1 MSLSE
6 KQESHYG
13 SIIDNLDN
21 RFEQKKEKLLIDI
34 NNTRRSKEINKYYTL
49 KYNSYAKIFLYLT
62 IITII
67 YLFLRYIE
75 MLQIIPSFI
84 TTSLMLLIA
93 TLGILYIIY
102 LSQDIGRRSNYNF
115 NKYNFIFKESDKN
128 NTRFIYNSSPNSL
141 PNGSP
146 NSSMFGSCSGADCCP
161 YGTTYDIQENVCKK

>member
-6 KQESHYG
+6 KQENHYG

-49 KYNSYAKIFLYLT
+49 KYNSYATIFLYLT

-75 MLQIIPSFI
+75 MLQLIPSFI
-84 TTSLMLLIA
+84 TTTLMLLIA

-102 LSQDIGRRSNYNF
+102 LSQDIGRRSNFNF
-115 NKYNFIFKESDKN
+115 NKYNFIFKDSDKN
-128 NTRFIYNSSPNSL
+128 NNDRSQNSL
-141 PNGSP
+141 
-146 NSSMFGSCSGADCCP
+146 MFGSCRGADCCP
-161 YGTTYDIQENVCKK
+161 YGTTYDIQENVCKI

>member
-6 KQESHYG
+6 KQEKNYG

-21 RFEQKKEKLLIDI
+21 RFEQKRNKLLIDI
-34 NNTRRSKEINKYYTL
+34 NNNRRSKEINKYYSL
-49 KYNSYAKIFLYLT
+49 KYSSYATIFLYLT
-62 IITII
+62 ILSII

-84 TTSLMLLIA
+84 TTTLMLLIT

-102 LSQDIGRRSNYNF
+102 LSQDIGRRSNFNF
-115 NKYNFIFKESDKN
+115 NKYNFIFKDSDKN
-128 NTRFIYNSSPNSL
+128 NNDISQ
-141 PNGSP
+141 

-161 YGTTYDIQENVCKK
+161 YGTTYDIQENICKI

>member
-6 KQESHYG
+6 KQENHYG

-84 TTSLMLLIA
+84 TTTLMLLIA

-115 NKYNFIFKESDKN
+115 NKYNFKHSNSDKN
-128 NTRFIYNSSPNSL
+128 NATFIYNSSPNISL
-141 PNGSP
+141 

>member
-6 KQESHYG
+6 KQENHYG

-49 KYNSYAKIFLYLT
+49 KYNSYATIFLYLT

-75 MLQIIPSFI
+75 MLQLIPSFI
-84 TTSLMLLIA
+84 TTTLMLLIA

-102 LSQDIGRRSNYNF
+102 LSQDIGRRSNFNF
-115 NKYNFIFKESDKN
+115 NKYNFIFKDSDKN
-128 NTRFIYNSSPNSL
+128 NNDRSQ
-141 PNGSP
+141 
-146 NSSMFGSCSGADCCP
+146 NSSMFGSCRGADCCP
-161 YGTTYDIQENVCKK
+161 YGTTYDIHENVCKI